1 MKSAKFWNLRKISST
16 KQQRISKD
24 DPMEKWAS
32 KKLSERSWVSLAVD
46 RVHYLIQLGVDDEK
60 ILASVYEKEPHYFW
74 NTQRRM
80 LVELMVAEYR
90 TTTHEGI
97 RRNDL
102 PF

>member
-1 MKSAKFWNLRKISST
+1 MK
-16 KQQRISKD
+16 KD
-24 DPMEKWAS
+24 DTMEKWVS
-32 KKLSERSWVSLAVD
+32 KKLSEQSWVSLAVD
-46 RVHYLIQLGVDDEK
+46 RVHYLIELGVDDEK
-60 ILASVYEKEPHYFW
+60 IVASVYEKEPHYFW

-97 RRNDL
+97 RRDDL

>member
-1 MKSAKFWNLRKISST
+1 
-16 KQQRISKD
+16 
-24 DPMEKWAS
+24 MEEWAD
-32 KKLSERSWVSLAVD
+32 KKLSEQSWVSLSVD
-46 RVHYLIQLGVDDEK
+46 RVHYLVQLGVDDEK
-60 ILASVYEKEPHYFW
+60 IMESVYEKEPYYFW

>member
-1 MKSAKFWNLRKISST
+1 
-16 KQQRISKD
+16 
-24 DPMEKWAS
+24 MEEFVDN
-32 KKLSERSWVSLAVD
+32 KLSEQSWVSLAVD

-60 ILASVYEKEPHYFW
+60 ILASIYEKEPYYFW

>member
-1 MKSAKFWNLRKISST
+1 
-16 KQQRISKD
+16 
-24 DPMEKWAS
+24 MEEFVDN
-32 KKLSERSWVSLAVD
+32 KLSARSWVSLAVD

-60 ILASVYEKEPHYFW
+60 IVKSVYEKAPHYFW

-80 LVELMVAEYR
+80 LVELLVAEYR

-97 RRNDL
+97 RRDDL

>member
-1 MKSAKFWNLRKISST
+1 MKEFADN
-16 KQQRISKD
+16 
-24 DPMEKWAS
+24 
-32 KKLSERSWVSLAVD
+32 KLAEQSWVSLAVD
-46 RVHYLIQLGVDDEK
+46 RVRYLIQLGVDDEK
-60 ILASVYEKEPHYFW
+60 ILASVYEKEPYYFW

-80 LVELMVAEYR
+80 LIELMVAEYR

>member
-1 MKSAKFWNLRKISST
+1 MKEFADN
-16 KQQRISKD
+16 
-24 DPMEKWAS
+24 
-32 KKLSERSWVSLAVD
+32 KLAEQSWVSLAVD
-46 RVHYLIQLGVDDEK
+46 RVRYLIQLGVDDEK
-60 ILASVYEKEPHYFW
+60 ILASVYAKEPYYFW

>member
-1 MKSAKFWNLRKISST
+1 MKEFADN
-16 KQQRISKD
+16 
-24 DPMEKWAS
+24 
-32 KKLSERSWVSLAVD
+32 KLAEQSWVSLAVD
-46 RVHYLIQLGVDDEK
+46 RVRYLIQLGVDDEK
-60 ILASVYEKEPHYFW
+60 ILASVYEKEPYYFW